1 MEFTNRATKTY
12 YNNFI
17 KAIEKI
23 KTINMLEKSAAYKSQ
38 LGQLE
43 INLKNI
49 KKFEPGLDVSELE
62 NQYNSYKNAI
72 EGNDNQKS
80 LDKDLLSINN
90 NFEILFK
97 KLNETKLNFDSID
110 LQVKNATEPLERDV
124 KIFENKYP
132 NYDSSSFH
140 QKIIDFQTKFRVLL
154 EGSNSKNQETLDFK
168 NEYFKT
174 IKKPHFS
181 IWTLYPEYQ
190 KPDNLYAPLYQ
201 YTPEDIFAFQNI
213 LNNYK
218 TGFDS
223 FMNENDMDSINS
235 LFISNDN
242 SGERNTDRSNYEA
255 ISISTIIKDHLHAI
269 DKKRVNDLLKDINE
283 TLTRYEVDKYFNELT
298 EAYYWIGLAKLHPK
312 QTEIVSIANEYQT
325 LCNLYGSIDDYQA
338 KIRAN
343 GKVLAK
349 KVYLPKA
356 VNQDSDLENLIKTAF
371 EHKGWNEEVVK
382 VILLSHDW
390 DLERKDLV
398 LGRVIHA
405 AIASKKVD
413 GDCLLYNATIRQEFA
428 GDNSYSAA
436 YLYSYTSKYIAEE
449 NIN

>member
-132 NYDSSSFH
+132 NYDSSSFN

-174 IKKPHFS
+174 TKKPHFS

-213 LNNYK
+213 LNNYI

-223 FMNENDMDSINS
+223 FMNENDMNSINS

-242 SGERNTDRSNYEA
+242 SDERNTDRSNYEA

-269 DKKRVNDLLKDINE
+269 DKKRVNDLQKDINE

-405 AIASKKVD
+405 AIASKKED

-428 GDNSYSAA
+428 GDNNYSAA